1 MFEETSPGSS
11 DASGREVGLDVKAAE
26 EMHVASA
33 NTMGVGHSSHLVT
46 MITSILRLPALWISG
61 RALDAQDGH
70 LRFLCQG
77 MRVALKLQLKADFLI
92 HCLKMPEVD
101 GWVGY
106 CVVKNK
112 F

>member
-70 LRFLCQG
+70 RRF
-77 MRVALKLQLKADFLI
+77 F
-92 HCLKMPEVD
+92 
-101 GWVGY
+101 Y
-106 CVVKNK
+106 VKECSWH
-112 F
+112 